1 MKSLTIRC
9 ALAVLLLLVGGCGG
23 GSRAGEGAANVGSPG
38 TVYVELPFSGA
49 TRPDALSMLAAVRLA
64 VEQSGSRI
72 AVKRLDDMRGDLAR
86 CRSNARR
93 ALADATAI
101 AVIGTYDSACTAA
114 VQEVLARSTIA
125 LVSPVNAANGLD
137 GVVRIAPTAEDEA
150 RGVIA
155 AARSLRPDRLV
166 LAEGWRGAG
175 GEIQELLVRS
185 PLKAVSASVGR
196 APSLARRGDLIV
208 GVGLSPVQV
217 AGLLVA
223 ARPVAARL
231 LLPSSSAVP
240 ATLRLRGA
248 ESALVLSRFVP
259 ASSLSGRGQSFADAF
274 AKRYGEPRDYDLY
287 AADAMIAI
295 DSALKAG
302 GGVTAGLRQRLAS
315 LVDVPG
321 VTRTFSVLPDGRT
334 SPQPMAVLSIDRGGF
349 RVDRVVTYDLS

>member
-1 MKSLTIRC
+1 MKSFTICC
-9 ALAVLLLLVGGCGG
+9 ALAALALLVVACGA
-23 GSRAGEGAANVGSPG
+23 GSRASDGAAKVGSPG
-38 TVYVELPFSGA
+38 TVYLELPFNGA
-49 TRPDALSMLAAVRLA
+49 TRADALSMLAAVRLV

-72 AVKRLDDMRGDLAR
+72 AVKRLDDVRGDLAR
-86 CRSNARR
+86 CRANAER

-101 AVIGTYDSACTAA
+101 AVIGTYDSACTA
-114 VQEVLARSTIA
+114 VVGGVLAGSPIA
-125 LVSPVNAANGLD
+125 LVSPVNSGNGLD
-137 GVVRIAPTAEDEA
+137 GIVRIAPSAEDEA

-155 AARSLRPDRLV
+155 AASALRPDRLV

-175 GEIQELLVRS
+175 GQIRELLVRS
-185 PLKAVSASVGR
+185 SLVAVATSVVR
-196 APSLARRGDLIV
+196 APSIARRGDLIV

-274 AKRYGEPRDYDLY
+274 AERYGEPRDYDLY

-295 DSALKAG
+295 DSALEAG

-334 SPQPMAVLSIDRGGF
+334 SPQPMAVLSIGRGGF
-349 RVDRVVTYDLS
+349 RVNRVVTYDSI

>member
-1 MKSLTIRC
+1 MKSLTICC
-9 ALAVLLLLVGGCGG
+9 ALAALALLVVGCGDG
-23 GSRAGEGAANVGSPG
+23 TRARDGAPRVGSPG

-49 TRPDALSMLAAVRLA
+49 TRADALSMLAAVRLV

-72 AVKRLDDMRGDLAR
+72 AVKRLDDVRGDLAR
-86 CRSNARR
+86 CRANAQH

-101 AVIGTYDSACTAA
+101 AVIGTYDSACTQ
-114 VQEVLARSTIA
+114 VVRGVLERSMIG
-125 LVSPVNAANGLD
+125 LVSPVNSASGLE
-137 GVVRIAPTAEDEA
+137 GVVRIAPSSEDEA

-155 AARSLRPDRLV
+155 AALSLKPDGIV

-175 GEIQELLVRS
+175 GPIRELLARS
-185 PLKAVSASVGR
+185 PLKAVTASVVR
-196 APSLARRGDLIV
+196 APSIARRGDLIV

-223 ARPVAARL
+223 ARPVAARV

-240 ATLRLRGA
+240 ATLALRGA

-274 AKRYGEPRDYDLY
+274 AKRSGEPRDYDLY

-295 DSALKAG
+295 ETALKAG
-302 GGVTAGLRQRLAS
+302 GGVSTGLRQRLAV
-315 LVDVPG
+315 LVNVPG

-349 RVDRVVTYDLS
+349 RVDRVVTYDSI

>member
-1 MKSLTIRC
+1 MMSLTIRC
-9 ALAVLLLLVGGCGG
+9 ALVALALLVVACGE
-23 GSRAGEGAANVGSPG
+23 GSRASDGTSFVGSPG
-38 TVYVELPFSGA
+38 TVYVELPFAGA
-49 TRPDALSMLAAVRLA
+49 TRADALSMLAAVRLV

-72 AVKRLDDMRGDLAR
+72 AVRRLDDVRGDLAR
-86 CRSNARR
+86 CRTNAQR

-101 AVIGTYDSACTAA
+101 AVVGTYDSACTE
-114 VQEVLARSTIA
+114 VVRGVLARSAIA
-125 LVSPVNAANGLD
+125 LVSPLNSGNGLD
-137 GVVRIAPTAEDEA
+137 GIVRIAPSAEDEA

-155 AARSLRPDRLV
+155 AALALRPDRLV

-175 GEIQELLVRS
+175 GPIQELLVHS
-185 PLKAVSASVGR
+185 PLHAVAVAVVR
-196 APSLARRGDLIV
+196 APSIARRGDLIV

-223 ARPVAARL
+223 VRPVAARV

-274 AKRYGEPRDYDLY
+274 AQRYGEPRDYDLY

-295 DSALKAG
+295 DTALEAG
-302 GGVTAGLRQRLAS
+302 GGATAGLRQRLAA
-315 LVDVPG
+315 LAGVPG

-334 SPQPMAVLSIDRGGF
+334 SPQLMAVLSIDRGGF
-349 RVDRVVTYDLS
+349 RVDRVVTYDSS